1 MSEQVV
7 SQQVVPGPGA
17 VVSHAVV
24 EPHWIDF
31 NGHMNYAQYVG
42 AFDAASDVLL
52 AELGLGPSYRA
63 RTGRTTYV
71 VEAHLTY
78 DREVKE
84 ADPLEIHTFL
94 AGADDKRL
102 HLYMRMFHAT
112 TRTLVATNELLCLHV
127 DQSGPAA
134 RAVVFTAEQG
144 ELIAAM
150 AGAHAPLVRDVTLG
164 KGIGL
169 KGRRASAG

>member
-1 MSEQVV
+1 MS
-7 SQQVVPGPGA
+7 VPEPI
-17 VVSHAVV
+17 VSHAVV

-42 AFDAASDVLL
+42 AFDLASDVLI
-52 AELGLGPSYRA
+52 ADLGLGPSYRA
-63 RTGRTTYV
+63 RTLHTMFV

-84 ADPLEIHTFL
+84 GDPLEIHTYL

-112 TRTLVATNELLCLHV
+112 TRVLVATNELLCLHV
-127 DQSGPAA
+127 DQSGPVA
-134 RAVVFTAEQG
+134 RAVVFTPEQG
-144 ELIAAM
+144 AVIAAM
-150 AGAHAPLVRDVTLG
+150 ADAHAPLVRDFPLG

-169 KGRRASAG
+169 KGRRAGA

>member
-1 MSEQVV
+1 MSAPEC
-7 SQQVVPGPGA
+7 

-31 NGHMNYAQYVG
+31 NGHMNYAHYVG
-42 AFDAASDVLL
+42 AFDAASDVLI
-52 AELGLGPSYRA
+52 AALGLGPSYRE
-63 RTGRTTYV
+63 RTHRTMYV

-84 ADPLEIHTFL
+84 ADPLEIHSFL

-102 HLYMRMFHAT
+102 HLYMRMYHAT
-112 TRTLVATNELLCLHV
+112 TRALVATNELLCLHV
-127 DQSGPAA
+127 DQSGPSV
-134 RAVVFTAEQG
+134 RAVVFTPQQVAV
-144 ELIAAM
+144 IAAM
-150 AGAHAPLVRDVTLG
+150 AAAHAPAVRDFPLG

-169 KGRRASAG
+169 KGRRRGDADA